1 MNKMYKI
8 VCLFAVAAVCALPL
22 KTMAQNEGDIA
33 KFLSAGKADASKLME
48 AYADPFVTSLSY
60 GMTGGWFNTAKAH
73 KTLGFDLGVTI
84 SAAYMPT
91 SDNYFNP
98 AALGLSSNVTFANTT
113 NPNRGA
119 PTIFGP
125 KDETEYTFSGDLDG
139 DGSADESVTVSGP
152 EGFNLKKEL
161 GVAAV
166 PVPVIQLGIGI
177 VKNTDLKF
185 RYVPKIKSGDSEF
198 SMFGIG
204 VMHDVKQHIP
214 GIKLLPF
221 DLSMLVAYN
230 SVTGSSSLTNSG
242 SDVVETTNGKAEY
255 KLNSWVF
262 QALISKKISVLTFYG
277 GLGYNMVKTDIDV
290 LGDYTIDAA
299 PAAFTLSDPVSIDF
313 KNNSM
318 RLTAGMRLKLGP
330 IYFSGDYTVQKYNML
345 TVGFGLAIR

>member
-8 VCLFAVAAVCALPL
+8 VCLFAVMAVCALPL
-22 KTMAQNEGDIA
+22 KTTAQNEGDIA
-33 KFLSAGKADASKLME
+33 KFLAAGGADASILME
-48 AYADPFVTSLSY
+48 AYSKPFVTSLSY
-60 GMTGGWFNTAKAH
+60 GMTGGWFTTAKPH
-73 KTLGFDLGVTI
+73 KTLGFDLGVTV

-98 AALGLSSNVTFANTT
+98 ATLGLSSNVSFANAT
-113 NPNRGA
+113 NPSKGA

-125 KDETEYTFSGDLDG
+125 RDETTYTFSGDLDG
-139 DGSADESVTVSGP
+139 DGVADDLATISGP
-152 EGFNLKKEL
+152 EGFNLKDEL
-161 GVAAV
+161 TVAAV

-177 VKNTDLKF
+177 IKNTDLKF
-185 RYVPKIKSGDSEF
+185 RYVPKIKQGGSEF
-198 SMFGIG
+198 SMFGVG

-214 GIKLLPF
+214 GIKMLPF
-221 DLSMLVAYN
+221 DLSLLVAYN
-230 SVTGSSSLTNSG
+230 SVKGSSDLTGSG
-242 SDVVETTNGKAEY
+242 STTVQSDNGKGEY

-277 GLGYNMVKTDIDV
+277 GVGYNMVKTDIDV
-290 LGDYTIDAA
+290 LGDYTINAA
-299 PAAFTLSDPVSIDF
+299 PASFTLNDPVSIDF

-345 TVGFGLAIR
+345 TVGFGVAVR